1 MSASGRGA
9 RVVELLTEIKEKKE
23 ETKIENKENDLPD
36 CCKAKNERNVRKESK
51 NSGALSGVLYGLV
64 PHAGCIAFI
73 AASVL
78 GVTVATE
85 FFKPLLLNPFF
96 FYALIALSLVFAT
109 LSAALYLRRNGALSF
124 AGAKRSWKYL
134 SVLYGTTVAVNLL
147 LFMVVFPLAANMVY
161 AQPVATQSAASGTSG
176 ASDSCGLQQA
186 MACQVGVAG
195 VSGVSSASGLT
206 QPVSKLSLRVDIPCP
221 GHAPLI
227 SGELKKIA
235 GVESVNFRFPNLF
248 DVEYDSSKTS
258 QQQILGISVFETYKA
273 SVLS

>member
-9 RVVELLTEIKEKKE
+9 RVVGLLTEIKEKKE

-36 CCKAKNERNVRKESK
+36 CCKAKNEGKDGNK
-51 NSGALSGVLYGLV
+51 SGALSGVLYGLV

-85 FFKPLLLNPFF
+85 FFKPLLLSPLF
-96 FYALIALSLVFAT
+96 FYGLIALSLVFAT
-109 LSAALYLRRNGALSF
+109 LSAALYLRRNGSLSF

-161 AQPVATQSAASGTSG
+161 AQPVATQSGASG

-186 MACQVGVAG
+186 TACPAGVAG

-206 QPVSKLSLRVDIPCP
+206 QLAAKLSLRVDIPCP

-235 GVESVNFRFPNLF
+235 GVESVNFRFPNFF
-248 DVEYDSSKTS
+248 DVEYDSSKTT
-258 QQQILGISVFETYKA
+258 QADILALEVFKTYKA

>member
-9 RVVELLTEIKEKKE
+9 RVVGLLTEIKEKKE

-36 CCKAKNERNVRKESK
+36 CCKAKNEGKDGNK
-51 NSGALSGVLYGLV
+51 SGALSGVLYGLV

-85 FFKPLLLNPFF
+85 FFKPLLLSPLF
-96 FYALIALSLVFAT
+96 FYGLIALSLVFAT
-109 LSAALYLRRNGALSF
+109 LSAALYLRRNGSLSF